1 MHVAGM
7 FAGGGVG
14 RARWELVYGIHG
26 EENAKYFDLTS
37 EMTDFCSF
45 SSEVID

>member
-14 RARWELVYGIHG
+14 RARWVLVHGIHG
-26 EENAKYFDLTS
+26 EKNAKYFDL
-37 EMTDFCSF
+37 TDFCSF
-45 SSEVID
+45 SSEVND